1 MTSTQIK
8 LINDTSFK
16 LNVTVNVVLQ
26 NLFDLYLDGQF
37 DGFLEL
43 MSIEE
48 IDKILFNC
56 EES

>member
-8 LINDTSFK
+8 LINDTAFK

-26 NLFDLYLDGQF
+26 DLFDLYLDGQF

-48 IDKILFNC
+48 IDKILINC
-56 EES
+56 KES

>member
-1 MTSTQIK
+1 MTSIQIK

-48 IDKILFNC
+48 IDKILINC

>member
-8 LINDTSFK
+8 LINDTAFK

-26 NLFDLYLDGQF
+26 DLFDLYLDGQF
-37 DGFLEL
+37 DSFLEL

-48 IDKILFNC
+48 IDKILINC
-56 EES
+56 NDS

>member
-8 LINDTSFK
+8 LINDTAFK

-26 NLFDLYLDGQF
+26 DLFDLYLDGQF

-48 IDKILFNC
+48 IDTILINC